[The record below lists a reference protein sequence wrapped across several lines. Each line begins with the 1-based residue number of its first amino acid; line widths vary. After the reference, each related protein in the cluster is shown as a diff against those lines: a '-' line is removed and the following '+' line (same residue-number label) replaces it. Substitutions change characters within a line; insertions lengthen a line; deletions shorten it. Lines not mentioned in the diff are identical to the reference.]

1 MKRNETVD
9 IIKGLGI
16 FFVVLAHSGFPLS
29 QSVYLFHM
37 PIFFMA
43 SGYCYNLRNSQSAQ
57 ALGAYAGKK
66 LKSLYVP
73 YALFNGIFIL
83 LYNQLIDLNIYT
95 NHPDF
100 AGAVEKRIWWQS
112 VSKLSGALHF
122 DPAATEQLCGADW
135 FVVVLF
141 YITLIFAGVAYLIK
155 WVKPTILRHC
165 LIGAFGVGCLFLGTL
180 LQKRNFFLD
189 DYWSV
194 AITGMSLYILGF
206 FLARLPSWVDTLTKK
221 LRYILAVLGAVFF
234 LVAIRFGNISLNKNH
249 FTSPGFLLIC
259 SVVGWYWLKSLAD
272 ILQPIKWLK
281 SFWVLLSKSSLFI
294 LFLHFLGFKA
304 VTAIQLAV
312 YREEAYLLASF
323 PVHHKEGLWWIAYTV
338 AGVAFPVGVKL
349 LFDWIKT
356 KVKTKETAG

>member
-29 QSVYLFHM
+29 QLVYLFHM

-43 SGYCYNLRNSQSAQ
+43 SGYCYDLRNSQSAQ
-57 ALGAYAGKK
+57 ALGSYAGRK

-83 LYNQLIDLNIYT
+83 LYNLLIDLNIYT

-100 AGAVEKRIWWQS
+100 SGAVEKRIWWQS
-112 VSKLSGALHF
+112 VSRLSRALHF

-141 YITLIFAGVAYLIK
+141 YITLIFAGVCFCIRWIK
-155 WVKPTILRHC
+155 QPVIRNA
-165 LIGAFGVGCLFLGTL
+165 IFGVFAFGCLWLGNFLRT
-180 LQKRNFFLD
+180 RNYFLD
-189 DYWSV
+189 GYWSV

-206 FLARLPSWVDTLTKK
+206 LLARLPEWVDTLTKK
-221 LRYILAVLGAVFF
+221 LRWVLAVLGAGFF
-234 LVAIRFGNISLNKNH
+234 YFATGFGSISLNENH
-249 FTSPGFLLIC
+249 FTSPAFLLIC

-272 ILQPIKWLK
+272 ILQPVKWLK

-349 LFDWIKT
+349 LLDFLKSKT
-356 KVKTKETAG
+356 KVKETA